1 MSINMKGILICTNGH
16 SNLERACTSLAFELL
31 SQIKRSRSL
40 LSTQTKWKIKRLTS
54 FGLVENDSDLVHGL
68 LEVLSHS
75 LFLSTIHLIYLKL
88 TLSSIGPLLV
98 ATIIY
103 YTVLFHL
110 NHFIV
115 KLLSRSFIPPI
126 WKDVTHKKSSVIS
139 LHIWLDFADILLI
152 IFWIVHLYPNHYEPN
167 T

>member
-54 FGLVENDSDLVHGL
+54 YGLVENDSDLVHGL
-68 LEVLSHS
+68 LEVHSHS

-88 TLSSIGPLLV
+88 TLSSITGGHYNLLHC
-98 ATIIY
+98 T
-103 YTVLFHL
+103 LSFESFHRETSL
-110 NHFIV
+110 PKFYPTD
-115 KLLSRSFIPPI
+115 L
-126 WKDVTHKKSSVIS
+126 KDVTHKKQCYLSSYLIGFRWYFANYILNSAS
-139 LHIWLDFADILLI
+139 LS
-152 IFWIVHLYPNHYEPN
+152 
-167 T
+167 